1 MPLRGETSIMKKILI
16 TGSNGL
22 LGQKLAALLLP
33 RTDVELLATSRGEN
47 KLAEIFPTLA
57 FVSMDVTNREQVE
70 RVVAAF
76 KPTHLIHTAA
86 MTNVDQCETDQA
98 GALRL
103 NRDAVA
109 YVVEA
114 CEKHNVHL
122 IHLSTDFIFDGE
134 DGPYDEEAEGNPI
147 SFYGETKLMAEEV
160 VKNAICKW
168 AILRTVLVY
177 GVVNDYGRTNIVLWV
192 RDSLQAGK
200 VIKVVDDQFR
210 TPTLAEDLAMGC
222 WLAVEHN
229 AKGIYNISG
238 REMYTPYQMAMIV
251 ADYFQLNKS
260 LIDKADA
267 STFSQAAKRPPRT
280 GFIIT
285 KAERELGYQPHTFLE
300 GIAMV
305 AEQAEMLS

>member
-1 MPLRGETSIMKKILI
+1 MKRILI

-57 FVSMDVTNREQVE
+57 FTSMDVTNREEVE
-70 RVVAAF
+70 RVVADF

-98 GALRL
+98 GALKL

-134 DGPYDEEAEGNPI
+134 DGPYDEDAEGNPI
-147 SFYGETKLMAEEV
+147 SFYGETKLMAEEI
-160 VKNAICKW
+160 VKNARCKW

-192 RDSLQAGK
+192 RDSLQSGK

-222 WLAVEHN
+222 WLAVQHN
-229 AKGIYNISG
+229 AEGIYNISG
-238 REMYTPYQMAMIV
+238 KEMYTPYQMAMIV

-267 STFSQAAKRPPRT
+267 TTFSQPAKRPPRT
-280 GFIIT
+280 GFVIT
-285 KAERELGYQPHTFLE
+285 KAEKELGYRPHTFLE